1 MSDPE
6 TKQER
11 QRRKREEELRRVPL
25 YPIDQSKWPA
35 SVRPISMSESGGLG
49 IDRSGRL
56 YWDGKPVEIIGQR
69 LDLTWPQFLVAILI
83 MIFIGIAALGTI
95 VQAAVDYQDWAC
107 QTGHP
112 SLIACP
118 PDTTDQPEAN

>member
-49 IDRSGRL
+49 
-56 YWDGKPVEIIGQR
+56 V
-69 LDLTWPQFLVAILI
+69 
-83 MIFIGIAALGTI
+83 
-95 VQAAVDYQDWAC
+95 
-107 QTGHP
+107 
-112 SLIACP
+112 
-118 PDTTDQPEAN
+118 

>member
-1 MSDPE
+1 MAMSDPE

-11 QRRKREEELRRVPL
+11 QRQKREEDLRRVPL

-83 MIFIGIAALGTI
+83 MIFTGIAALGTL
-95 VQAAVDYQDWAC
+95 VQAGVDYQDWAC

-118 PDTTDQPEAN
+118 SDTTD